1 MKETVNIFGSNF
13 SVMYFASCARFVQL
27 IPGRAAVQFIP
38 VHAVHLVYLQLPYSV
53 MAEDL

>member
-13 SVMYFASCARFVQL
+13 SVMYVASCARFVQL
-27 IPGRAAVQFIP
+27 IPGRAGVQFIP